1 MKTKKIII
9 FLILLFTLTGCNI
22 NYNINVNEDLT
33 IDENITV
40 ESTKSEFIE
49 NEIEDFKKIK
59 KEYNY
64 SEENSNNKII
74 SKFEKKG
81 NKLIEFLN
89 SDYVKRYLGNVKIT
103 DKKNYEVFISFNDT
117 FKDELFGSSRFA
129 NSIDE
134 FNLKLQMPYEI
145 IKGNYSN
152 KIGNTYIWNFN
163 HDSDSSVIY
172 FVFENPFYLR
182 KTIVPIILIIVFTA
196 ITILV
201 FIKYKKNNEF

>member
-64 SEENSNNKII
+64 LEENSNNKII

-134 FNLKLQMPYEI
+134 FNLKLQMSYEI